1 MNQQNETM
9 IETRTTIPALLQ
21 MSLIRKHFLPLAER
35 TIYRMISEGRFPKAD
50 IVDGRKIRLWKRET
64 IEAFIDGWAARNSD

>member
-1 MNQQNETM
+1 MNQQNENSAAL
-9 IETRTTIPALLQ
+9 TIPALLQ

-64 IEAFIDGWAARNSD
+64 IEAFIDGWAARN